1 MKHFKLLTG
10 EKLSL
15 IGQGCM
21 GIGGEFSKDPS
32 QQETH
37 RAALE
42 LGIELGMTFLDT
54 AEVYAA
60 GYSEEI
66 VGKVA
71 LGKRDKLFIATKF
84 SPENHGYNQV
94 IKAAE
99 HSLNRLQTDYIDL
112 YQIHWPNPT
121 VAIDETIRAMEDLV
135 DSGKVRYIGLCN
147 FSKREMSAAQSA
159 LGKHKIISN
168 QVEYNLFDRF
178 IESSILPYCQAEE
191 AIVIAYSPLDK
202 GRTAD
207 GDARRKLL
215 ADLAIKYE
223 RTPSQIALN
232 WLTSQP
238 SVVVIPK
245 SVNLQHIRQNAAS
258 VDFELDAEDKAL
270 IDRICSSEPD
280 WVNPDHICV
289 SLEGEGNRK
298 VYQTRE
304 EALANALGMSPSPL
318 ELAEFIREG
327 EPIKPVRLIPSKN
340 PSGRF
345 SYDLIEG
352 RLRYWAWVIAF
363 DGKEPV
369 PSYIRST

>member
-1 MKHFKLLTG
+1 MKYFEAG
-10 EKLSL
+10 SLSIPR

-21 GIGGEFSKDPS
+21 GIGGEFSKDSS
-32 QQETH
+32 QSEQH
-37 RAALE
+37 IAALE

-71 LGKRDKLFIATKF
+71 RGKRDKLFIATKF
-84 SPENHGYNQV
+84 SPENHEYDNV
-94 IKAAE
+94 IQSAE
-99 HSLNRLQTDYIDL
+99 KSLRRLQTDYIDL
-112 YQIHWPNPT
+112 YQIHWPNPK
-121 VAIDETIRAMEDLV
+121 VPISETIQAMEDLV
-135 DSGKVRYIGLCN
+135 DSGKVRYLGLCN
-147 FSKREMSAAQSA
+147 FSSREMSAAQST
-159 LGKHKIISN
+159 LGKHKIVSN

-178 IESSILPYCQAEE
+178 VEGSILPYCQSEE
-191 AIVIAYSPLDK
+191 AFIIAYSPLDK
-202 GRTAD
+202 GRTTD
-207 GDARRKLL
+207 GDVRRKLL
-215 ADLAIKYE
+215 KELAVKYD
-223 RTPSQIALN
+223 RTPPQIALN

-238 SVVVIPK
+238 SVVAIPK
-245 SVNLQHIRQNAAS
+245 SINLQHIRQNAAS
-258 VDFELDAEDKAL
+258 VDFELKAEDKEL
-270 IDRICSSEPD
+270 INRICSSEPD
-280 WVNPDHICV
+280 WVDPDHIRV

-369 PSYIRST
+369 PSYIRSA